1 MCYVKLSRNRPDF
14 EKLSRDRGQQPRTL
28 YSSLVFREIK
38 GNFREIK
45 GKKRKIFLDFLTFY
59 PFHTYIL
66 TLKKRRLHTN
76 LEGGRFHEF

>member
-45 GKKRKIFLDFLTFY
+45 GKKRKIFLDFLTF
-59 PFHTYIL
+59 
-66 TLKKRRLHTN
+66 TLLGTARKHQTQTEASQVVQLLH
-76 LEGGRFHEF
+76 